1 MTAQTQIDRAR
12 LKLNDSAKILWSDA
26 ELLGWLNDGYRMLLA
41 KSHAVRRL
49 IPFASPGRHTY
60 AISHEWESRHAS
72 KGTVRHLHRTGK
84 AGSRSMSSMW
94 EVEHVAG
101 VTPTLTFDGF
111 TQEWERAYTSVT
123 DRFFR
128 FSFPHNHERIVRLE
142 WNNRRLSPVAVREL
156 DALDTD
162 WFQQAGEPRWWTT
175 GTGRIKS
182 VDIYEFDVTD
192 TQVYDLRDYERGVP
206 REISGERSWA
216 LTHDGFPQAVDF
228 AYTTSGDWL
237 ESLALGFGYRV
248 TLETAT
254 VGRFAI
260 QEWEVELIAGETT
273 FTTGVTRGLFA
284 WEEQHG
290 ADAITE
296 FGIGTIR
303 GITSADRQ
311 YVPLYSD
318 ATPQPLLGRVTSW
331 LSSADT
337 IMALEVIVPDHPLTL
352 TDAPVLIPTPMQKY
366 LRYFML
372 AVAFSRSGEGGNPEL
387 AQHYQ
392 SRFDRGVAF
401 FRRLEDV
408 AHRDRVWVRDE
419 FAPSERRIPYVRLPA
434 TFPRVL

>member
-1 MTAQTQIDRAR
+1 MTVQTLIDRCR
-12 LKLNDSAKILWSDA
+12 LKLHDSAKILWSDD
-26 ELLGWLNDGYRMLLA
+26 ELLGWTNDGYRQLLA
-41 KSHAVRRL
+41 KSQAVRRL
-49 IPFASPGRHTY
+49 IPFSSPGRHTY
-60 AISHEWESRHAS
+60 AISHEWESRHAAR
-72 KGTVRHLHRTGK
+72 GTVRHLHRLAK
-84 AGSRSMSSMW
+84 AGTRNSTTLW

-101 VTPTLTFDGF
+101 ITPTVAFDGF
-111 TQEWERAYTSVT
+111 TQEWERQYTSVT
-123 DRFFR
+123 DRHFR
-128 FSFPHNHERIVRLE
+128 FTFPHNHERVVRLE

-162 WFQQAGEPRWWTT
+162 WFQAAGEPRWWTT

-182 VDIYEFDVTD
+182 VDIYELNLEDV
-192 TQVYDLRDYERGVP
+192 QGYALYDYERGVP
-206 REISGERSWA
+206 RAIDGERTWA
-216 LTHDGFPQAVDF
+216 LTHDEFPQTGF

-254 VGRFAI
+254 AGRFAI

-273 FTTGVTRGLFA
+273 FTEGVIRGLFA

-303 GITSADRQ
+303 GIRSADRQ
-311 YVPLYSD
+311 YLALYSD
-318 ATPQPLLGRVTSW
+318 VTPQTLMGRVTSW
-331 LSSADT
+331 LSSEDT
-337 IMALEVIVPDHPLTL
+337 IMALEVIVPDHAMGL
-352 TDAPVLIPTPMQKY
+352 TDAPVLIPERLQKY
-366 LRYFML
+366 LRFYVL
-372 AVAFSRSGEGGNPEL
+372 AVAFSRMGEGANPEL
-387 AQHYQ
+387 AMHYQ

-401 FRRLEDV
+401 FRRLLDV

-419 FAPSERRIPYVRLPA
+419 FAPSERRVPYVRLPA